1 MAARK
6 SQIEVYESMAMTFR
20 VHHSDMSPNWAMTCD
35 NHIEPCD
42 HSLTFL
48 HWTQE
53 LLRPPAAWSNA
64 AWATQAGKALLSKN
78 QTKPIRETKWVQWVY
93 FRLCHRMSRDP
104 SVSARCLCKVQNSR
118 RRSHTCVLWAEHRIR
133 IAIWIHMIYFKHIY
147 STTIIIIVYSY
158 NYIYIYTHTRTVMD
172 GRMDGQTNSN
182 KIDDIPFPLTR
193 PVWFLVAFCSFHS
206 HMFTKF
212 PLP

>member
-1 MAARK
+1 MSLWQWHSGCTTVIWA
-6 SQIEVYESMAMTFR
+6 QIERWHAIT
-20 VHHSDMSPNWAMTCD
+20 TL
-35 NHIEPCD
+35 NHVTIP
-42 HSLTFL
+42 
-48 HWTQE
+48 
-53 LLRPPAAWSNA
+53 LLFCTEHKSFSVLQLRDQMLPGQRRPAKHYFPRIKQNLS
-64 AWATQAGKALLSKN
+64 GKQN
-78 QTKPIRETKWVQWVY
+78 WVQWVY